1 MNWLMKRMAG
11 PYVTR
16 YHDTLRRIHDLEVA
30 VDSMILSP
38 VWKADLSK
46 ALNGQKARQGLFND
60 ILGAFDI
67 AEVIETGTFLG
78 DTTGYF
84 AHLLPNVPVRS
95 CELSP
100 RFAGLA
106 KMRLGAFSN
115 VEVLCSDSRLFL
127 SGLDN
132 VASTATGKVSLVYLD
147 AHWHSDLPLQEELEI
162 LSKKRPAAIIVIDDF
177 QVPDDP
183 GYSFDNYGRGRE
195 LTLGNFRP
203 LFDRQSLNWFFPA
216 SASAAET
223 GHRRGCVVLAPVGP
237 LSDRLS
243 KIRSLRRAGTK
254 SQGNKAATAGPDS

>member
-1 MNWLMKRMAG
+1 MNWLVKRMAG
-11 PYVTR
+11 PYVSR

-38 VWKADLSK
+38 VWKPDLSK
-46 ALNGQKARQGLFND
+46 ALNGQKARQGILDD
-60 ILGAFDI
+60 ILGTFDV

-106 KMRLGAFSN
+106 RARLGAFSN
-115 VEVLCSDSRLFL
+115 VEVSCSDSRVFL

-132 VASTATGKVSLVYLD
+132 VGSAGTGKVSLVYLD
-147 AHWHSDLPLQEELEI
+147 AHWHSDLPLQEELGI
-162 LSKKRPAAIIVIDDF
+162 LTNKRPDSIIVIDDF
-177 QVPDDP
+177 QVPDDS
-183 GYSFDNYGRGRE
+183 GYSFDNYGSGKE

-203 LFDRQSLNWFFPA
+203 LFDRHGLQWFFPVCP
-216 SASAAET
+216 SAAET
-223 GHRRGCVVLAPVGP
+223 GYRRGCVVLAPVGS
-237 LSDRLS
+237 LSDRVS
-243 KIRSLRRAGTK
+243 KISSLRKTGSK
-254 SQGNKAATAGPDS
+254 N